1 MSKYPKLYVRIHAK
15 CTIGDF
21 CVFKIANCEYF
32 FKEHS
37 FTKSGMPDRSSFSF
51 YQFFLDFIR
60 RYVGKNMKRN
70 NNQIKY
76 IFHQKQ
82 KGFSLLSYE
91 GIIDKIKHTFWL
103 IAIMKRYW
111 NIKRPFPV
119 YQSQYD
125 TFWVKN
131 VSREVERLVGTS
143 TSILAYLL
151 TASHCHA

>member
-1 MSKYPKLYVRIHAK
+1 
-15 CTIGDF
+15 
-21 CVFKIANCEYF
+21 
-32 FKEHS
+32 
-37 FTKSGMPDRSSFSF
+37 MPDRSSFSF

-82 KGFSLLSYE
+82 KGFSLLPYE

-103 IAIMKRYW
+103 ISIMKRYQ
-111 NIKRPFPV
+111 NMKRPFPV

-131 VSREVERLVGTS
+131 VSREVERNVYLNIGIPFDCITLPCMILSSYQVLSRNLYLSYLDSLVFMRKEEFLQFSMCRLNVT
-143 TSILAYLL
+143 
-151 TASHCHA
+151 